1 MKELVS
7 PMTAKNYRNCINT
20 NFSELENNI
29 KKYEQDSLDI
39 DNEIFS
45 RLDSLGYLKDLNTA
59 LNKRLTKI
67 EQNQEKLLG
76 SIDTLYK
83 ITKPVLIELINET
96 ERKKILNTPKPK
108 SWYQFW

>member
-7 PMTAKNYRNCINT
+7 PMTAKSYRNTINS
-20 NFSELENNI
+20 NFDLIEETINNI
-29 KKYEQDSLDI
+29 NIEAVEMN
-39 DNEIFS
+39 NELFD
-45 RLDSLGYLKDLNTA
+45 RLDSLGYLKDLNVA
-59 LNKRLTKI
+59 LNKKLTKL

-96 ERKKILNTPKPK
+96 ERKKTPSPK
-108 SWYQFW
+108 KWYMFWSD